1 MPRKSPY
8 AINLSQDERREL
20 QRRAASYTLP
30 YFQVARAKM
39 MLLASQGLPNSLIA
53 QRLDTRREVVSLWRK
68 RFFEHRLEGLE
79 ELPRPGRTSGIA
91 ATVSKTTVWRWL
103 HHDAI
108 RPWQHRCW
116 IFPRDPDFPSKA
128 GRILDLYHRTWQGAP
143 LHESDFVISADE
155 KTSIQARQRRHPTL
169 PPQPGQPAKV
179 EHEYKRLGAWAYLAA
194 RDVHRAKLFG
204 RCESKSGIAPF
215 QRLVDQ
221 VMQQPPYRQ
230 ARRVFWIVDNGSAHR
245 GLTAIRRLRQ
255 RYANLLLVHTPVHAS
270 WLNQVEVYFSVLQRK
285 ALTPNDF
292 DSLDDLGGRLH
303 AFERYYE
310 ALAKPFEWKFTRKD
324 LDDLL
329 RRMKT
334 PGLPRDQLVA

>member
-1 MPRKSPY
+1 MALKNS
-8 AINLSQDERREL
+8 
-20 QRRAASYTLP
+20 RAP
-30 YFQVARAKM
+30 VAR
-39 MLLASQGLPNSLIA
+39 GLPPP
-53 QRLDTRREVVSLWRK
+53 EVVVQVRALACEPPSQHGLPLSRWSLDDLARTA
-68 RFFEHRLEGLE
+68 
-79 ELPRPGRTSGIA
+79 RTSGIA
-91 ATVSKTTVWRWL
+91 ATVSKTTLWRWL

-116 IFPRDPDFPSKA
+116 IFPRDPDFAFKA
-128 GRILDLYHRTWQGAP
+128 GRVLDLYHRTWQGAP
-143 LHESDFVISADE
+143 LHESDFVLSADE
-155 KTSIQARQRRHPTL
+155 KTSIQARQRLHPTL
-169 PPQPGQPAKV
+169 PPEPGQPAKV

-221 VMQQPPYRQ
+221 VMQQPPYRT
-230 ARRVFWIVDNGSAHR
+230 ARRVFWIVDNGSSHR

-292 DSLDDLGGRLH
+292 DSLDDLAGRLH

-310 ALAKPFEWKFTRKD
+310 ALAKPFQWKFTRKD